1 MTLRR
6 AFFLIVAVALAVGI
20 YAGLQRFTRRKAE
33 IAGGRPAGAGMMG
46 ASAGQS
52 AGKSP
57 AGSGVTA
64 SSANLRA
71 APELSFIDING
82 AAVRTADYKGK
93 VVLVN
98 FWAAWCV
105 PCAEEVPQFMAL
117 QKKYQDQGLQ
127 VIGISVE
134 DNAGKLRD
142 FCREHQ
148 VNYPVV
154 PSDLRIADAFGG
166 VLGLPTT
173 FVIGRDSRIHGKQEG
188 TVDFPSLEKEVVA
201 LLKAPER

>member
-6 AFFLIVAVALAVGI
+6 VIFLITAAVLAVGI
-20 YAGLQRFTRRKAE
+20 YAGLQHSQRNAATSAKS
-33 IAGGRPAGAGMMG
+33 
-46 ASAGQS
+46 SAGS
-52 AGKSP
+52 RLP
-57 AGSGVTA
+57 V
-64 SSANLRA
+64 SSANRPA
-71 APELSFIDING
+71 APELAFTDING
-82 AAVRTADYKGK
+82 ATVRTADYKGK

-105 PCAEEVPQFMAL
+105 PCAEEVPQFVAL
-117 QKKYQDQGLQ
+117 QKKYQEQGLQ

-134 DNAGKLRD
+134 DDAGKLRD

-148 VNYPVV
+148 VNYPIV

-188 TVDFPSLEKEVVA
+188 TVDFPKLEHEVVA
-201 LLKAPER
+201 LLGPDAR